1 MSQNALSTPSGALA
15 GVAIQRPLALEGTA
29 LWLGRFAKFV
39 VFSTL
44 VLIFFGGQVKSH
56 EAGLAVPDW
65 PLTYGHNP
73 ITFPI
78 DQWKGGIFHEHFHR
92 LFAGGVMLASVA
104 LCVWTLKVEK
114 RRWVRNLAIGATL
127 VVLVQAL
134 LGGLTVWYQLPLL
147 ISGSHG
153 TLAQTFLLLN
163 VVLAYAL
170 SAERAERK
178 AALSPGSIELRTPM
192 LTGALVLVAL
202 LYLQLIL
209 GAATRHTESGLAIP
223 DFPTTAGQWVPAFNA
238 ETLEK
243 INTARFGMTDAVG
256 TPLEPVAMHQVVV
269 HFLHRVG
276 AVLVVS
282 CIALL
287 AWLSTRYERLNPRL
301 TTVSYLLAGTVIAQF
316 VLGMSIILTQRSPFV
331 ASLHVAVGAA
341 TLALAGLLVLRAW
354 PLRADLAR

>member
-1 MSQNALSTPSGALA
+1 MAQDALA
-15 GVAIQRPLALEGTA
+15 PAPAAFAASQAVPVATA
-29 LWLGRFAKFV
+29 AANPWLRRFSKFV
-39 VFSTL
+39 VLATL

-92 LFAGGVMLASVA
+92 LFAGGVMVASVI
-104 LCVWTLKVEK
+104 LCGWVLRAER
-114 RRWVRNLAIGATL
+114 RRWVRTLAVAATCL
-127 VVLVQAL
+127 VLVQAL

-153 TLAQTFLLLN
+153 TLAQTFLLVN

-170 SAERAERK
+170 SLERAERK
-178 AALSPGSIELRTPM
+178 AALAPGQAESRTPLM
-192 LTGALVLVAL
+192 AGALVLIAL
-202 LYLQLIL
+202 LYAQLVL

-223 DFPTTAGQWVPAFNA
+223 DFPTTAGQWIPAFN
-238 ETLEK
+238 ETTLEK

-256 TPLEPVAMHQVVV
+256 TPLEPVAMHQVVL
-269 HFLHRVG
+269 HFLHRLG
-276 AVLVVS
+276 AVVVVS
-282 CIALL
+282 FIALL
-287 AWLSTRYERLNPRL
+287 AWFSTRLEKTHPQLM
-301 TTVSYLLAGTVIAQF
+301 TIAYLLAGTVIAQF
-316 VLGMSIILTQRSPFV
+316 VLGMTIVLTQRSPFI

-341 TLALAGLLVLRAW
+341 TLALAGLLALRAW
-354 PLRADLAR
+354 PLKSDAN